1 MSTVA
6 TTILSVS
13 QYFAIY
19 CYTTIL
25 IIGLLGNISNILVFT
40 YVKAFRRNQSA
51 FYLIT
56 MSISDLCLLLV
67 ALPFRIT
74 EVAFAYDTTRASVV
88 WCKFKPVISYTIT
101 LTSSSAVCFA
111 AIDQYLSTNH
121 NPWLKR
127 LSTLRL
133 AQRLVSSAIVIS
145 IFYNCIFLIFFDL
158 KPITGCAIYNTDF
171 LRYYSFF
178 HYIILNGIIPILVSS
193 MFSLLAYLNVRRI
206 VQLRMAVVRRKFEK
220 QLTAMVLAK
229 VVFLAVTVL
238 PSIIFRIYIL
248 NVTVSASDSVRIAIH
263 QLISAVSY
271 ALFYVNSAVCSL
283 SESS

>member
-1 MSTVA
+1 MSSVA
-6 TTILSVS
+6 ATILSVT
-13 QYFAIY
+13 QYFGTY
-19 CYTTIL
+19 CYFSIL
-25 IIGLLGNISNILVFT
+25 VIGLLGNISNILAFT
-40 YVKAFRRNQSA
+40 CIKVFRRNQAA

-56 MSISDLCLLLV
+56 VSISDCCLLLV

-88 WCKFKPVISYTIT
+88 WCKFRPMITYT
-101 LTSSSAVCFA
+101 LALMSFSVVCFA

-133 AQRLVSSAIVIS
+133 AQRLVSSAIVIW
-145 IFYNCIFLIFFDL
+145 ILYDCIFLIFFDL

-171 LRYYSFF
+171 SRYYSFF
-178 HYIILNGIIPILVSS
+178 HFIALSGILPVVVSS
-193 MFSLLAYLNVRRI
+193 TFSLLAYLNVRRI
-206 VQLRMAVVRRKFEK
+206 VQLRMAVVRRKLDK

-229 VVFLAVTVL
+229 VVFLSITIL
-238 PSIIFRIYIL
+238 PSTIFRIYLL

-263 QLISAVSY
+263 QLVTAVAY
-271 ALFYVNSAVCSL
+271 GLFYANSAVCSL
-283 SESS
+283 LESS